1 LRQDPSSTFDS
12 QLAVMEKM
20 QTQFRNCFAVIIIDL
35 NDNTTW
41 DRIQLKLKGG
51 LLRLFAASTFETTSS
66 IILDYYKLMKNSS
79 KLQQQSSF
87 FEKVMSNIS
96 FQILCVTIP
105 LIINSITI
113 SFFVICIYNNIS
125 SPNTAAT
132 ITQETLDRIGIRN
145 SEVNMLMDSLPSIK
159 ELISADLETL
169 QDVPIDMES
178 LQAVEQFFSI
188 DTTSA

>member
-1 LRQDPSSTFDS
+1 MFWFLFHYSKYSRFSACQPSLACKVVDLRQDPSSTFDS

-113 SFFVICIYNNIS
+113 SFFVIVGKGQYIIS
-125 SPNTAAT
+125 
-132 ITQETLDRIGIRN
+132 
-145 SEVNMLMDSLPSIK
+145 
-159 ELISADLETL
+159 
-169 QDVPIDMES
+169 
-178 LQAVEQFFSI
+178 
-188 DTTSA
+188 